1 MAVRTTRMVLSATVP
16 VLAVLLLAVIF
27 RPHRSEP
34 NRDSGLLRFQS
45 FESGDIIFQTS
56 VSAQS
61 KAIQEATH
69 SRYSHMGII
78 FREGRE
84 YFVYEAVQPVKI
96 TSLSEWIRRGEEG
109 HYVVKRLKNPMTLPP
124 EDIRKLKVTARK
136 YLNRDYDS
144 YFEWTDD
151 RIYCSE
157 LVWKVYQEGLG
168 IRLGEPQQLQ
178 DFDLSSSEVKRELK
192 ERYGDNIPLTEKVIS
207 PARIFDSEKLVEVAI
222 R

>member
-16 VLAVLLLAVIF
+16 VVAALLLAIILK
-27 RPHRSEP
+27 PHRSEP

-45 FESGDIIFQTS
+45 FESGDIIFQIS

-96 TSLSEWIRRGEEG
+96 TDLSEWIRRGEDG
-109 HYVVKRLKNPMTLPP
+109 HYVVKRLKNPITLAP
-124 EDIRKLKVTARK
+124 EDIRKLKATAGK

-144 YFEWTDD
+144 YFGWTNDK
-151 RIYCSE
+151 IYCSE

-207 PARIFDSEKLVEVAI
+207 PARIFDSEKLVEVAV